1 MPPASASEPPGG
13 PPRLICRCLGVSS
26 VWIWETIQAQGL
38 TRLAEIQS
46 TLKAGTGCSTCRAEI
61 EELLADAR
69 GEPMPKLD
77 RIQNRTRCREE
88 TARRIEASLYTG
100 IVAKLPEGTC
110 VELVSLQ
117 GLRVELHVSPVDDP
131 ALRELISERLK
142 KLVCA
147 DLEIAFCE

>member
-13 PPRLICRCLGVSS
+13 PPRLL
-26 VWIWETIQAQGL
+26 
-38 TRLAEIQS
+38 
-46 TLKAGTGCSTCRAEI
+46 
-61 EELLADAR
+61 
-69 GEPMPKLD
+69 
-77 RIQNRTRCREE
+77 CREE

-131 ALRELISERLK
+131 ALRELIRERLR

-147 DLEIAFCE
+147 DLEIAFWN